1 MRKGGHKD
9 AERAVLEQ
17 LGTRMAAHGFRP
29 KPVGQSF
36 YRDVPGG
43 RWALHVSFI
52 RHETDMDV
60 TADVAVRIN
69 AIEQVVNQCET
80 GLTDAEKRRS
90 TTLGAELGNL
100 SRRPLQAANFALDR
114 V

>member
-17 LGTRMAAHGFRP
+17 LGTLMAAHGFRP

-36 YRDVPGG
+36 YRGVPGG
-43 RWALHVSFI
+43 SWALHVSFI

-60 TADVAVRIN
+60 TADIAVRID

-100 SRRPLQAANFALDR
+100 SRRPLQTANFALDR